1 MPSTAVQSSLFESTE
16 DYRLAIEAILDDAD
30 AHDGW
35 IDPNRVRES
44 VSNETGIRLKRGTLG
59 KAYRDLAKKGAIYR
73 LNGPEWWVVSTD
85 KRGGNAGKQARV
97 WRRAG
102 A

>member
-1 MPSTAVQSSLFESTE
+1 MTTAVQSSLFESTE

-35 IDPNRVRES
+35 INPNRVREA
-44 VSNETGIRLKRGTLG
+44 VSDDTGIRINPRVIG
-59 KAYRDLAKKGAIYR
+59 KAYRDLARAGAIYR
-73 LNGPEWWVVSTD
+73 LNGPEWWVISTD